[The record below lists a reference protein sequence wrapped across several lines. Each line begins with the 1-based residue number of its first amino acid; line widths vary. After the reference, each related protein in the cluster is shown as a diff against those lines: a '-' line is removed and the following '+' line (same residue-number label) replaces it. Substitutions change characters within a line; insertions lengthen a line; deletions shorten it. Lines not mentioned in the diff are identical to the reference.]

1 MIVLADCLEHS
12 PVPWFTLGWLRDC
25 SRQGCRLIISLPN
38 FRFVGLLA
46 PVLLAGRFEYSD
58 GGGLLDRGHLRWFTR
73 SSLEDALRS
82 AGWTPKNWSGDS
94 GTGIRSFV
102 NRVTGGVA
110 SELLWHQLYVSAI
123 NPSSGR
129 LSGDGG

>member
-1 MIVLADCLEHS
+1 M
-12 PVPWFTLGWLRDC
+12 
-25 SRQGCRLIISLPN
+25 SLTN

-46 PVLLAGRFEYSD
+46 PVLLAGRFEYVDS
-58 GGGLLDRGHLRWFTR
+58 GGLLDRGHLRWFTC

-82 AGWTPKNWSGDS
+82 AGSTPKRWSGDS
-94 GTGIRSFV
+94 GTGIRSFA
-102 NRVTGGVA
+102 NRVTSGVVA
-110 SELLWHQLYVSAI
+110 ELLWHQLYVSAI